1 MQIFNTSPL
10 LHFASRVLRGLGQVM
25 LQNHPITGLL
35 FLLGIALNAPIFA
48 AAALLGASVGTLSAQ
63 LLGVQKADIAQG
75 LWGFNGALCGI
86 ALLYFL
92 HPSLLTWSCVVLAA
106 SASTV
111 LAAAW
116 QARVKVW
123 QLPGLTAPFVWVSWC
138 IFLATARFGRLES
151 TQLLPTAGLPQAT
164 AVEGVVRASTVF
176 EGVFN
181 GVAQVFF
188 QGSVLTGVVF
198 TLGLLLASRKVAC
211 AAILGSLSGVLV
223 AWAMGAAEPAIRAGA
238 FGFNSVLVA
247 IALIGVFL
255 PAGWRSWAYTALA
268 LLITPLV
275 LAGLSAA
282 LQPLGL
288 PALTMPFVL
297 VTWTFVLA
305 RPAFAALQS
314 PAR

>member
-1 MQIFNTSPL
+1 MQTLNASALFY
-10 LHFASRVLRGLGQVM
+10 FVSRVLRGLGQVM
-25 LQNHPITGLL
+25 LQNNPITGLL

-48 AAALLGASVGTLSAQ
+48 AAALLGAAVGTLSAQ
-63 LLGVQKADIAQG
+63 LLGVQVSDLTQG

-92 HPSLLTWSCVVLAA
+92 QPSLLTWACVALAA
-106 SASTV
+106 SASTII
-111 LAAAW
+111 AAAL
-116 QARVKVW
+116 QTRLKVW

-138 IFLATARFGRLES
+138 FFLATARFGRLES

-164 AVEGVVRASTVF
+164 AVEGMISASTVF

-198 TLGLLLASRKVAC
+198 TLGLLLASRKIAC
-211 AAILGSLSGVLV
+211 AAIFGSLSGVLV
-223 AWAMGAAEPAIRAGA
+223 AWAMGAAEPTIRAGA

-247 IALIGVFL
+247 VALIGVFL
-255 PAGWRSWAYTALA
+255 PASWRSWVYTALA
-268 LLITPLV
+268 LLVTPFV

-297 VTWTFVLA
+297 VTWIFVLA
-305 RPAFAALQS
+305 QPAFAALR
-314 PAR
+314 PT